1 MRPRALRLERHE
13 LAELRR
19 RLEAVDAETRQLVLR
34 EIDAA
39 ELPVLV
45 DVADDVDELERDSER
60 LRMRRVVGAVHRQAR
75 EADRAGD
82 LLAVAAQLGEV
93 GVRLLLEILEAA
105 VDERRERLARDAE
118 ALARVGERDEDRIRR
133 RSIERGAQRLE
144 RDALRLRRLRP
155 VGDVV
160 DAPRDTRRSP
170 RSRAACRAA
179 AP

>member
-1 MRPRALRLERHE
+1 MSSRNSGDGSS
-13 LAELRR
+13 
-19 RLEAVDAETRQLVLR
+19 AVDAETRQLVLR

-45 DVADDVDELERDSER
+45 DVADDVDELERDAER
-60 LRMRRVVGAVHRQAR
+60 LRVRRVVGAVDRQAR

-133 RSIERGAQRLE
+133 RSIERRAQLLE
-144 RDALRLRRLRP
+144 RDALRPPAAPARRRRRRH
-155 VGDVV
+155 
-160 DAPRDTRRSP
+160 AARTRRSP